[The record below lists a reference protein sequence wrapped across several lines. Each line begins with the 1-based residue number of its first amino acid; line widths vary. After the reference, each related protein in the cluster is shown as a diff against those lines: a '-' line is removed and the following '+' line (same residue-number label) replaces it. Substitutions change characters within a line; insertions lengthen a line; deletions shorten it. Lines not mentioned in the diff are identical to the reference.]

1 MYLFRSLLCVFVVFV
16 VFVLCSAV
24 VWLVV
29 RPHQGRFRQELGT
42 GFKPSQAPVVRWH
55 DDDNDQG
62 QAGDEDDEGNDEDD
76 ERASMLV

>member
-1 MYLFRSLLCVFVVFV
+1 MCICSVLSFVYLLY
-16 VFVLCSAV
+16 LCSAL

-62 QAGDEDDEGNDEDD
+62 QAGDEDDEDE

>member
-1 MYLFRSLLCVFVVFV
+1 MCICSVLSFVYLLY
-16 VFVLCSAV
+16 LCSAL

-62 QAGDEDDEGNDEDD
+62 QARDEDDEGNDEDE